1 MPSGRR
7 PAGVVIERGDGSA
20 RRRRSPVPAVRSRL
34 STVTER
40 TPPGPAYSPA
50 VRDHS
55 GPSSVRA
62 SAVALLLA
70 ATVLSGC
77 SEKVEASSTLPS
89 TSAAETTKSLL
100 AVGPADF
107 PVPDEAR
114 TKDAAGAEAFLRYWI
129 DLMNRQRAV
138 PAGQPLR
145 DLGPDCQECQRIA
158 QNYDDAAADGHLYV
172 GGEIKIQRLLAPP
185 QGSDRLV
192 ISFIAR
198 REPVSIVDGEGAVI
212 EARPEAA
219 T

>member
-7 PAGVVIERGDGSA
+7 PARVVTERGDGSA
-20 RRRRSPVPAVRSRL
+20 RRRRSPVPAVGSRL

-55 GPSSVRA
+55 GPNSVRA
-62 SAVALLLA
+62 SAIALLLA

-89 TSAAETTKSLL
+89 TSAAETTKSLPV
-100 AVGPADF
+100 VGPADF
-107 PVPDEAR
+107 PVPDAAR

-129 DLMNRQRAV
+129 DLMNRQRAI
-138 PAGQPLR
+138 PAGDPLR
-145 DLGPDCQECQRIA
+145 DLGPDCQECNRIA
-158 QNYDDAAADGHLYV
+158 RVYDETAAANNRYQ
-172 GGEIKIQRLLAPP
+172 GGELTLN
-185 QGSDRLV
+185 DV
-192 ISFIAR
+192 
-198 REPVSIVDGEGAVI
+198 
-212 EARPEAA
+212 

>member
-7 PAGVVIERGDGSA
+7 PARVVTERGDGSA
-20 RRRRSPVPAVRSRL
+20 RRRRSPVPAVGSRL

-55 GPSSVRA
+55 GPNSVRA
-62 SAVALLLA
+62 SAIALLLA

-89 TSAAETTKSLL
+89 TSAAETTKSLPV
-100 AVGPADF
+100 VGPADF

-129 DLMNRQRAV
+129 DLLNRQQAI
-138 PAGQPLR
+138 PDGKPIR
-145 DLGPDCQECQRIA
+145 DLAPTCDECLRIA
-158 QNYDDAAADGHLYV
+158 RSFDQAATVGRRYHGGKVSLNDVAAPQISDNQAKINFGARVESVSLQEADG
-172 GGEIKIQRLLAPP
+172 
-185 QGSDRLV
+185 S
-192 ISFIAR
+192 
-198 REPVSIVDGEGAVI
+198 PVSN
-212 EARPEAA
+212 
-219 T
+219 